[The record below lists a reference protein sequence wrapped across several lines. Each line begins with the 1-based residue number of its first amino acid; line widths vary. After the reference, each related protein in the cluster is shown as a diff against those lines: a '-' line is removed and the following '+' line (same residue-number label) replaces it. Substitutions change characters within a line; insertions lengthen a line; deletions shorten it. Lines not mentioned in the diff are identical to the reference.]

1 MSEPINPFSDPNITG
16 WNAVATARIA
26 ATLEFLEHDMPA
38 IRGRILDIGGDSPM
52 SRAIQERYPVEL
64 VHTPADL
71 DLDLGSLDGEWDQI
85 FSFEVIEHL
94 GSPLRHLL
102 EMKAHLKPGGSI
114 WLSTPLVVSKLR
126 PTHAFRS
133 KHHVFEMDWVQ
144 LSFLIEKAGLRVV
157 RQHRC
162 RYLPKWKYL
171 IGLRPMVRFFTDRCI
186 LLRLQV
192 I

>member
-1 MSEPINPFSDPNITG
+1 VRKAINPFSDPNITG

-26 ATLEFLEHDMPA
+26 ATLEFLEANRPQ
-38 IRGRILDIGGDSPM
+38 IIGRVLDIGGDSPM
-52 SRAIQERYPVEL
+52 SRAIASRFPVEL
-64 VHTPADL
+64 VHTPPDL
-71 DLDLGSLDGEWDQI
+71 DLDLHSLDGEWDQI

-114 WLSTPLVVSKLR
+114 WLSTPLVVNRLR

-144 LSFLIEKAGLRVV
+144 LDFLIEKANLRVT
-157 RQHRC
+157 RYKIC
-162 RYLPKWKYL
+162 RYLPVWKYFTG
-171 IGLRPMVRFFTDRCI
+171 IRPVIRFFTDRCI
-186 LLRLQV
+186 LLQLSAS
-192 I
+192 